1 MINSVILTGYIGKV
15 ESIREAGSSKV
26 LNFSLAV
33 NQGRMDDNKP
43 TMWFKCS
50 IWGKSAEYLANN
62 IGKGDKI
69 AVSGELGFEKWEGGS
84 TMTVRVGQYN
94 LAGTS
99 KINQDMF

>member
-1 MINSVILTGYIGKV
+1 MINSVILTGYVGKV
-15 ESIREAGSSKV
+15 ERIREAGSSKV

-33 NQGRMDDNKP
+33 NQGRKDDDKP

-50 IWGKSAEYLANN
+50 IWGKSAEYLANK

-69 AVSGELGFEKWEGGS
+69 AVSGELGVEKWEGGS
-84 TMTVRVGQYN
+84 TMTIRVNQYN

-99 KINQDMF
+99 KASQDMF